1 MEFEVCGLQYLCSH
15 DLHSSY
21 RILPD
26 TYVMSG
32 IYEIRYKPCIMRKV
46 VAAEMRLFFFAYIR
60 PEIFKLKED
69 KHQEKKIYVSLI
81 VSSIN
86 DLLYDSSYR
95 HSCIC

>member
-46 VAAEMRLFFFAYIR
+46 AAAEMRLFFFAYIR
-60 PEIFKLKED
+60 PEIFN
-69 KHQEKKIYVSLI
+69 H
-81 VSSIN
+81 
-86 DLLYDSSYR
+86 
-95 HSCIC
+95 

>member
-26 TYVMSG
+26 PYVRCG

-46 VAAEMRLFFFAYIR
+46 TAAEMWLFFFAYIR
-60 PEIFKLKED
+60 PEIFN
-69 KHQEKKIYVSLI
+69 Y
-81 VSSIN
+81 
-86 DLLYDSSYR
+86 
-95 HSCIC
+95 